1 MKSFRSIT
9 PLLWVRLLRC
19 FRKIALCAG
28 WLFFFSALFAQ
39 IQPAAHVSLFKKLSV
54 IKTQYFDIIFP
65 VQSEKSARHL
75 ALHADT
81 LYEKLCDALLLDTH
95 SLFGKTR
102 CPVLITPEYDV
113 LNAYFTVVPYNRIV
127 LRDCVPSSSFAV
139 FSDTLVSVFYHE
151 LVHAVTLNIKSPF
164 WHGTS
169 AVFGDWVSPSLLLN
183 FPTSFV
189 EGAAVSFESVD
200 GEGRLNDNYSLHV
213 LRQAKIEDKFPDWRD
228 VAGSYS
234 LYTDGSLPY
243 MFGAS
248 FSSFIQKK
256 YGMRSYADFWKNGGT
271 FYPFKLSAGI
281 FKKTYGISLTQAW
294 NDFKQTLVKPAVA
307 EHGVNPLFAQK
318 SSEYRE
324 SKKGKHLY
332 TCLTASSSAIA
343 WYDAASF
350 SVFTAQTV
358 KDGRSGKNGNIKKR
372 FLYTSDLHERLSF
385 SRDGKFLVSSGASGG
400 SKAVHTVRV
409 YDCERGS
416 FVASFKHIRDG
427 AIVTAAG
434 GKQLLAG
441 IETDGAQSSLV
452 LYDWEYIAHT
462 ERRRTVHKDGRHSTH
477 GGGTPLLPLVR
488 IPFEANSLVF
498 EPTDAGNGR
507 IVCIVRSGVHT
518 CLFIYDTANGTS
530 AYYRV
535 QKAIQT
541 GGQSSAGQA
550 DFDLSLYDAQPVLSS
565 LSVQNGKLYVS
576 CALTPYTQPVLAWL
590 DTSCLH
596 TSDTVLEQGT
606 GAVLLHVQDT
616 QFSGGVFCPVP
627 FAGGIA
633 FISRFYEH
641 RSLSF
646 FEPHSADMNSSYAL
660 QLFPADNK
668 IRPEHK
674 QAAFTDRTAFTTG
687 FTANFTAEYVPYHP
701 LHYMKKGM
709 IIPLAGSLN
718 MDALKPYVSDIMPL
732 GFSAATSD
740 PAERFVLS
748 CGAGF
753 NVESKNA
760 ALSLSASCS
769 EKAFTF
775 AADAYA
781 ETKTDKIQNIS
792 TRLHTGFRI
801 PVVSDFNSLYI
812 QNNTFALYRL
822 NGDTQVR
829 AGYTLLDEAKLG
841 FVRTQKTGIGYYDVL
856 SAGVSFVLHMHKNWS
871 AEGVSFMPAVFYNA
885 FETSFHF
892 PFLIPFKNPRNFTL
906 NLPFSLVARY
916 YINARTNVHIGATA
930 VLFSCDIQKPLPFA
944 PIFFRRLTFDG
955 GAECKWLDAYER
967 TQLSVHSS
975 LFTTFTFNSGSA
987 VTFPIDMGA
996 AVLWSPEQKDMHG
1009 FSVRFKFSVKR

>member
-1 MKSFRSIT
+1 MKSFHSIT
-9 PLLWVRLLRC
+9 LLLWGRLLRY
-19 FRKIALCAG
+19 FRKIALCATLL
-28 WLFFFSALFAQ
+28 LFFSTLFAQ
-39 IQPAAHVSLFKKLSV
+39 IQPSSHVSVFKKLSV

-65 VQSEKSARHL
+65 AQSEKSARHL
-75 ALHADT
+75 ALHADL
-81 LYEKLCDALLLDTH
+81 LYEKLCDTLLLDKH

-102 CPVLITPEYDV
+102 CPVLISSEYDV

-127 LRDCVPSSSFAV
+127 LRDCMPSSSFAV

-169 AVFGDWVSPSLLLN
+169 AVLGDWVSPSLLLN

-189 EGAAVSFESVD
+189 EGAAVSFESMD

-294 NDFKQTLVKPAVA
+294 NDFKQTLVKPDVA

-332 TCLTASSSAIA
+332 RCLTASPSAIA
-343 WYDAASF
+343 WYDSASF
-350 SVFTAQTV
+350 SVFAAQV
-358 KDGRSGKNGNIKKR
+358 EKDGRIGKNDNIKKR
-372 FLYTSDLHERLSF
+372 FLYTSDLYERLSF
-385 SRDGKFLVSSGASGG
+385 SPDGKFLVSSGASGG

-409 YDCERGS
+409 YDCERRR
-416 FVASFKHIRDG
+416 FIATFKHIRDG
-427 AIVTAAG
+427 AIVTAAD

-441 IETDGAQSSLV
+441 IETNGMQSSLV
-452 LYDWEYIAHT
+452 LYDWGRASN
-462 ERRRTVHKDGRHSTH
+462 KDRMRSLPADNLHSAH

-507 IVCIVRSGVHT
+507 IVCIVRSGMSS
-518 CLFIYDTANGTS
+518 CFFIYDTASGKS

-535 QKAIQT
+535 QKIIQT
-541 GGQSSAGQA
+541 GGQSSAGQT

-596 TSDTVLEQGT
+596 TSDTVLEQDT
-606 GAVLLHVQDT
+606 GALLHVQDT

-627 FAGGIA
+627 FAGGVA

-646 FEPHSADMNSSYAL
+646 FEPNSADINSSYAL
-660 QLFPADNK
+660 QLVFEDKK
-668 IRPEHK
+668 IKAEHK
-674 QAAFTDRTAFTTG
+674 QTELADKTA
-687 FTANFTAEYVPYHP
+687 FTAEYVPYRP

-718 MDALKPYVSDIMPL
+718 TDALKPYVSDIMPI
-732 GFSAATSD
+732 GVSAATSD

-753 NVESKNA
+753 NFESKNT
-760 ALSLSASCS
+760 ALSISASGS

-781 ETKTDKIQNIS
+781 ETQPDKIAHIS
-792 TRLHTGFRI
+792 SRLHTDFRI
-801 PVVSDFNSLYI
+801 PVVSDFNNLYI
-812 QNNTFALYRL
+812 QNNAFALYRL
-822 NGDTQVR
+822 NEDMQVR
-829 AGYTLLDEAKLG
+829 AGTTLVDEAKLG

-856 SAGVSFVLHMHKNWS
+856 SAGLAFVLHTHKNWTAS
-871 AEGVSFMPAVFYNA
+871 GLPFGPAVFYNA
-885 FETSFHF
+885 FETSVRF
-892 PFLIPFKNPRNFTL
+892 PFLLPFKNPRNFTL
-906 NLPFSLVARY
+906 NFPFSVNARY
-916 YINARTNVHIGATA
+916 YINARTNLHIGATA
-930 VLFSCDIQKPLPFA
+930 VLFSYDIQKSLLFA
-944 PIFFRRLTFDG
+944 PIFFRRITFDG
-955 GAECKWLDAYER
+955 GAQCKWLDSYKK
-967 TQLSVHSS
+967 TQVRVHAS

-987 VTFPIDMGA
+987 VGFPIDMGTI
-996 AVLWSPEQKDMHG
+996 VLWDPEQKDIHG
-1009 FSVRFKFSVKR
+1009 FQVRLKFSIKR